1 MDVLE
6 GHTHENK
13 LWLKTHAKT
22 NEISKSGMI
31 LKRFIIGVLIFLTFS
46 CTKALEN
53 NSKFCA
59 IASAHPL
66 ATQAGCEILENGG
79 NAFDAA
85 VAVTSVLAVVE
96 PFSSGIGGGGFYLLH
111 REEDNFQVFIDAREK
126 APLNSDP
133 QFFVNP
139 DGKAKN
145 QLSLNGPTSAA
156 IPGIPAALDWLA
168 TNYGNLNL
176 TKTLKTAIEIA
187 ESGFNVDARYSRAV
201 KNRQRIMNSFSDT
214 STIFLDNYNT
224 AKPSF
229 ILQQKNL
236 SRTLSLI
243 AQSGRD
249 GFYEGPVANELVR
262 SVNSSGGFW
271 TKIDL
276 ESYQV
281 VEREPIYL
289 TFKDAKITSAPLPS
303 SGGLVIAQVLNILE
317 NYPLDMLNNYDGQHI
332 LIEAMRRGYNDR
344 AIHMGDQDFVNVPV
358 SKLLSSS
365 YAKERSANI
374 NLSKATKSRT
384 MPSVTSISEEGTE
397 TTHFSIIDKYGNR
410 VAATLSIN
418 TTFGSG
424 FVAGNTGVLL
434 NNHMNDFVLTPNSP
448 NIYGLVGNTKN
459 SIEPG
464 KRPLSSMSPTFV
476 EDDRGVLVIGTPGG
490 SRIISMVIL
499 GILEYLKEPK
509 PNLQNI
515 VSKPRLHHQYLPDH
529 IFVEPEGFSEK
540 WIQTMETKGHKVVRV
555 KKKWGNMQAVLFNKS
570 TKNKEI
576 ANDPRELK

>member
-1 MDVLE
+1 
-6 GHTHENK
+6 
-13 LWLKTHAKT
+13 
-22 NEISKSGMI
+22 MI
-31 LKRFIIGVLIFLTFS
+31 LKKFLIGTLIFLTLG
-46 CTKALEN
+46 CTKAPE
-53 NSKFCA
+53 NSKSCA

-66 ATQAGCEILENGG
+66 ATEAGCEILENGG

-85 VAVTSVLAVVE
+85 VAVTATLAVVE

-126 APLNSDP
+126 APLNSNP
-133 QFFVNP
+133 QFFVGS

-156 IPGIPAALDWLA
+156 IPGIPAALDWLS
-168 TNYGNLNL
+168 TNYGNLDL

-187 ESGFNVDARYSRAV
+187 ESGFNVDGRYTKAT
-201 KNRQRIMNSFSDT
+201 KNRQQIMNSFSET
-214 STIFLDNYNT
+214 STIFLDNNNT
-224 AKPSF
+224 AKPGF

-236 SRTLSLI
+236 SQTLKLI
-243 AQSGRD
+243 AEYGRN
-249 GFYEGPVANELVR
+249 GFYKGSVANELVQ
-262 SVNSSGGFW
+262 SVNSAGGFW
-271 TKIDL
+271 TKKDL
-276 ESYQV
+276 ELYKI
-281 VEREPIYL
+281 VERKPIYIN
-289 TFKDAKITSAPLPS
+289 FKGAKITTAPLPS

-317 NYPLDMLNNYDGQHI
+317 NYPLDILNNYDGQHI

-358 SKLLSSS
+358 SKLLSNS

-374 NLSKATKSRT
+374 NLSKATKSQT

-397 TTHFSIIDKYGNR
+397 TTHFSIIDEYGNR

-434 NNHMNDFVLTPNSP
+434 NNHMNDFALIPNSP

-476 EDDRGVLVIGTPGG
+476 EDDRGILVIGTPGG

-499 GILEYLKEPK
+499 GILEYLIESK
-509 PNLQNI
+509 PNLLDI
-515 VSKPRLHHQYLPDH
+515 VSKARLHHQYLPDQ
-529 IFVEPEGFSEK
+529 IFVETGGFSEK
-540 WIQTMETKGHKVVRV
+540 WIQAMEVKGHKVVMV
-555 KKKWGNMQAVLFNKS
+555 KKKWGNMQAVLYNKL
-570 TKNKEI
+570 TKNKEV
-576 ANDPRELK
+576 ANDPRGLQ